1 MRLRRFFWIAAGVLI
16 QCMTSPA
23 PASALSCTANTTLAF
38 GVISLLGG
46 GGVTT
51 SGTVAIT
58 CTGLP
63 GEVLRTCPSL
73 GAGSGGAAVGGARR
87 HLAGPVGGEID
98 YNLYSDSGFS
108 SIWGSITGVMSSYPP
123 PFADVTIG
131 IGGTGS
137 GSLPIYAQI
146 FPLQQGASA
155 GVYTSAFAGLA
166 DFSVASASAIGSPS
180 CPTIGASNATP
191 GTASVTANYL
201 ASCTIAANPLAFGS
215 LTSTTAAVG
224 QSTTIQTQ
232 CSGNTPFTLS
242 LNGGLIGATDPAAR
256 EMQHG
261 ADRLRYGLYRD
272 SGYSQPWGS
281 TIGSNVFTSTGSG
294 ASQAIQVY
302 GRVQAQTTPPSGNY
316 TDTVI
321 VTIDY

>member
-1 MRLRRFFWIAAGVLI
+1 MIHPPR
-16 QCMTSPA
+16 
-23 PASALSCTANTTLAF
+23 ALATLA
-38 GVISLLGG
+38 
-46 GGVTT
+46 
-51 SGTVAIT
+51 AI
-58 CTGLP
+58 
-63 GEVLRTCPSL
+63 
-73 GAGSGGAAVGGARR
+73 
-87 HLAGPVGGEID
+87 
-98 YNLYSDSGFS
+98 
-108 SIWGSITGVMSSYPP
+108 
-123 PFADVTIG
+123 
-131 IGGTGS
+131 
-137 GSLPIYAQI
+137 
-146 FPLQQGASA
+146 
-155 GVYTSAFAGLA
+155 GLA
-166 DFSVASASAIGSPS
+166 LATFHSHARADWLHYRGPAMNGVSNEKGWSAQFP
-180 CPTIGASNATP
+180 ATGP
-191 GTASVTANYL
+191 RQLWKVDLGTGTASVTANYL

>member
-1 MRLRRFFWIAAGVLI
+1 MTLHRLFWIAAAVFI
-16 QCMTSPA
+16 QCMTSAA
-23 PASALSCTANTTLAF
+23 PASALSCSANTTLAF

-46 GGVTT
+46 GGITT
-51 SGTVAIT
+51 TGTVAIT
-58 CTGLP
+58 CVGLP
-63 GEVLRTCPSL
+63 GNVLRACPSI
-73 GAGSGGAAVGGARR
+73 GPGSGGAAAGGGRR
-87 HLAGPVGGEID
+87 RLTGPVGGQID

-108 SIWGSITGVMSSYPP
+108 TIWGSVSGVMSSYPP
-123 PFADVTIG
+123 PFADITIG
-131 IGGTGS
+131 LGGTGS

-146 FPLQQGASA
+146 FPLQQGAAA
-155 GVYTSAFAGLA
+155 GIYTSAFAGLA
-166 DFSVASASAIGSPS
+166 DFSVASASAIGGPS
-180 CPTIGASNATP
+180 CLTIAASNATA

-201 ASCTIAANPLAFGS
+201 ASCTIAASPLAFGS
-215 LTSTTAAVG
+215 LTSTLAAVD

-232 CSGNTPFTLS
+232 CSGSTPFTLS
-242 LNGGLIGATDPAAR
+242 LNGGLTGTTDPTAR

-261 ADRLRYGLYRD
+261 IDRLRYGLYRD
-272 SGYSQPWGS
+272 AGYAQPWGS

-302 GRVQAQTTPPSGNY
+302 GRIQPQTTPPSGNY